1 MMIDRNEATGSPPR
15 CPQQGFT
22 LLEVLV
28 AFVILALT
36 LAIIYQ
42 AAGGSV
48 RATIK
53 GEQQTYALTLAES
66 VVNNFR
72 TVPEGGMVRSGE
84 LENGYR
90 WQLEAT
96 LRPVPEE
103 QRNRT
108 ALPLYDVR
116 VQVGWDRGAGVTL
129 YSVLPQG
136 ES

>member
-1 MMIDRNEATGSPPR
+1 MSERRVEISQVPSRSQR
-15 CPQQGFT
+15 GFT

-28 AFVILALT
+28 AFVILAFT

-48 RATIK
+48 RGTIK

-66 VVNNFR
+66 VLNNFR
-72 TVPEGGMVRSGE
+72 SVPEGGMARSGE

-96 LRPVPEE
+96 TRPVPEE

-108 ALPLYDVR
+108 AVPLYDVR
-116 VQVGWDRGAGVTL
+116 VRVEWDGGAGVTL
-129 YSVLPQG
+129 SSVLPQG
-136 ES
+136 AP